1 MHQPKMILW
10 QPYLFVSFLSNSD
23 HQLIGDLQANPIS
36 MQPLYIFE
44 FLALVENIC
53 VPEDF
58 P

>member
-53 VPEDF
+53 A
-58 P
+58 